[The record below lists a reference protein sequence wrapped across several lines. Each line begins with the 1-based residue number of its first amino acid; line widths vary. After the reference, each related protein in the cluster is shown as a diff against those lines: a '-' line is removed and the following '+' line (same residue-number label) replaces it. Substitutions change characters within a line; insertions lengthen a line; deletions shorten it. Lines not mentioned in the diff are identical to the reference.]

1 MSYRDDA
8 PTCSALDARAN
19 VEEACND
26 KQSCLLTADE
36 NTYGKSLCPHVNKF
50 LQLKYACVPLD
61 DDVMSKDTGPKHDG
75 VEFSPQ
81 LNEEEEAVSRTLQE
95 LGEWFLRTFI
105 LSFCKSNSHSFRNL
119 LPIHSSRDA

>member
-26 KQSCLLTADE
+26 KQSCLLTSDE
-36 NTYGKSLCPHVNKF
+36 NTYGKSLCPHVNKY

-61 DDVMSKDTGPKHDG
+61 DDVIAKDMEPTKEGS
-75 VEFSPQ
+75 EFSPQ
-81 LNEEEEAVSRTLQE
+81 LDEEEEAVSRTLKE
-95 LGEWFLRTFI
+95 LGERISIF
-105 LSFCKSNSHSFRNL
+105 
-119 LPIHSSRDA
+119 SS